1 MSLTGIALKHR
12 TTVYVALV
20 CVVIAGMLS
29 YRSLPLEAEPE
40 VQIPIVLVST
50 IYPGVAPEDVERL
63 VTNVLERQL
72 KDLKNVEK
80 ITSSSAESVS
90 VIDIEFKTGVDI
102 DSVFQKVRDEVDKA
116 KGDLPADVEDPM
128 LIEINISDFPMM
140 LVNVS
145 GKYGLDRLKKVGDG
159 LKDRFEEVPGVL
171 SADLVGGLER
181 EIQIYLDPARMEH
194 YGLGVDQVIMR
205 IQQEHRTTP
214 AGNLPLHGTKYA
226 VRIPGEYRDVA
237 LMEDIVLDA
246 PNGNPIRLRDVGR
259 VIDGHKDQESVSRTD
274 GTECVTL
281 RIKKQVGANIL
292 DTADAVR
299 GAIAELRPSFPV
311 GTEIKILQDSSDY
324 VRDTFDELQN
334 TIISSII
341 LVLGVLL
348 FAMGV
353 RNAIFAAIAVP
364 ISMLVSFIVLQACGI
379 TINMI
384 VMFGYILVLGML
396 VDDSIV
402 VVENIYRHA
411 SEGAERSKA
420 ALDATLEVA
429 WPVITSTLTNM
440 AVFAPLLLWPGIM
453 GDFMKDLP
461 ITVIITLASSLL
473 VALVINPVIAAKF
486 LKVRGKRTFDE
497 SGIATGRFSS
507 RYQKALRWC
516 LAHPKTVLAA
526 FIVIFAGTIC
536 AYGMFNAG
544 VEFFPSM
551 TPDRAQVTIT
561 APQGTVLERTDAL
574 VKKVEA
580 IAKTEPNVETVVAN
594 VGTGG
599 SWVDTGSAPSHEAV
613 VNVEFKKVK
622 QRVSSTWDTVASLR
636 KKMVGLA
643 GAEYRVDVEDMGP
656 PTGAAVSIELSGPDY
671 GVLSGLAA
679 RTRALIA
686 TVPGVVDVKDDFE
699 AGKPE
704 IRVEVD
710 REKAME
716 RQVNTAAVSM
726 AVRAAVN
733 GVEASVLREGD
744 ETYDI
749 TVRYDERFRRS
760 ISDILDIRVA
770 GGNGVQIPL
779 RDVARVYTTGG
790 FGSINHID
798 QQRTI
803 AVTADATGRS
813 SSEIIPDVQKLL
825 AAKLARPAGYGIKY
839 SGESEE
845 QDEAS
850 AFLGKALLYGL
861 MLIAIILIT
870 QFNSVVRPAIIMGS
884 VLLSFIGVL
893 VCLLVTRTKFGVIM
907 SGLGVIALAGVVV
920 KNAIV
925 LIDYTNLLVEKQGL
939 PLAEALARAGV
950 VRLRPVILTA
960 TAAVLGVLPVAF
972 GVSIDFKHFDVIVGS
987 SSAEMWGPLAK
998 VLAFGLTFATVLTLI
1013 VVPVMYVAQD
1023 NTAKMFRR
1031 LGRRIQGLFTGQ
1043 RPAKAEVEP

>member
-20 CVVIAGMLS
+20 CVVVAGLLS

-72 KDLKNVEK
+72 KTLKNVDK

-102 DSVFQKVRDEVDKA
+102 DSAFQKVRAEVDKA

-145 GKYGLDRLKKVGDG
+145 GKYGLDRLKTVGDG
-159 LKDRFEEVPGVL
+159 LKDRLEEVPGVL
-171 SADLVGGLER
+171 AADLVGGLER
-181 EIQIYLDPARMEH
+181 EIQIYLDPARLEH
-194 YGLGVDQVIMR
+194 YGLSVDQVIMR
-205 IQQEHRTTP
+205 VQQEHRSTP

-237 LMEDIVLDA
+237 LMEDIVVDA
-246 PNGNPIRLRDVGR
+246 PGGNPIRLKDVGR
-259 VIDGHKDQESVSRTD
+259 VIDGHKDQESVSRRD

-281 RIKKQVGANIL
+281 RVKKQVGANIIE
-292 DTADAVR
+292 TADAVR
-299 GAIAELRPSFPV
+299 AALEAARPGFPP
-311 GTEIKILQDSSDY
+311 GTEIKILQDSSEY

-341 LVLGVLL
+341 LVLAVLL

-364 ISMLVSFIVLQACGI
+364 ISMLMSFIVLQALGI
-379 TINMI
+379 TINMV
-384 VMFGYILVLGML
+384 VMFGFILVLGML

-411 SEGAERSKA
+411 SEGAPRDRA
-420 ALDATLEVA
+420 ALEATSEVA

-453 GDFMKDLP
+453 GDFMSYLP
-461 ITVIITLASSLL
+461 ITVIITLASSLF
-473 VALVINPVIAAKF
+473 VALVINPVIAARF
-486 LKVRGKRTFDE
+486 LKVRGKMTFDE
-497 SGIATGRFSS
+497 SGIATGRFSA
-507 RYQKALRWC
+507 RYQKVLRWS

-526 FIVIFAGTIC
+526 FFVLLFGTVVV
-536 AYGMFNAG
+536 YGKYNAG
-544 VEFFPSM
+544 VEFFPEM
-551 TPDRAQVTIT
+551 TPDSVQVSVV
-561 APQGTVLERTDAL
+561 APQGTVLAETDAL
-574 VKKVEA
+574 VKRVEA
-580 IAKTEPNVETVVAN
+580 IARTEPNVETVVAN

-599 SWVDTGSAPSHEAV
+599 SWVDTGSAPSHSAV
-613 VNVEFKKVK
+613 VDVEFKKK
-622 QRVSSTWDTVASLR
+622 DKRVSSTWDTIASLR
-636 KKMVGLA
+636 EKMVGLP
-643 GAEYRVDVEDMGP
+643 GAEYRVDVASMGP

-671 GVLSGLAA
+671 AVLSRLAA

-733 GVEASVLREGD
+733 GVQASVLREGD

-749 TVRYDERFRRS
+749 TVRYDERFRKS
-760 ISDILDIRVA
+760 INDILDIRVA

-798 QQRTI
+798 QLRT
-803 AVTADATGRS
+803 VTVMADASGRS
-813 SSEIIPDVQKLL
+813 SSEIIPEIQKLL
-825 AAKLARPAGYGIKY
+825 AAKLERPQGYAVKY
-839 SGESEE
+839 SGESQE

-861 MLIAIILIT
+861 MLIAVILIT

-893 VCLLVTRTKFGVIM
+893 VCLLVTRGKFGVIM
-907 SGLGVIALAGVVV
+907 SGLGVISLAGVVV

-925 LIDYTNLLVEKQGL
+925 LIDYTNLLVEKRGL

-960 TAAVLGVLPVAF
+960 VAAVLGVLPVAF
-972 GVSIDFKHFDVIVGS
+972 GVSVDFKHLDVIVGS
-987 SSAEMWGPLAK
+987 SSAEMWGPLAQ

-1023 NTAKMFRR
+1023 NTAKMLGR
-1031 LGRRIQGLFTGQ
+1031 LGRRIRGLGP
-1043 RPAKAEVEP
+1043 RGGAARAEVE

>member
-12 TTVYVALV
+12 TTVYVAFV
-20 CVVIAGMLS
+20 CVVVAGLLS
-29 YRSLPLEAEPE
+29 YKSLPLEAEPE

-50 IYPGVAPEDVERL
+50 VYPGVAPEDVERL
-63 VTNVLERQL
+63 VTNPLERQL
-72 KDLKNVEK
+72 KELKNVKK
-80 ITSSSAESVS
+80 ITSSSAESIS
-90 VIDIEFKTGVDI
+90 IIDIEFLSGIDI
-102 DSVFQKVRDEVDKA
+102 DTSFQKVRDEVEKA
-116 KGDLPADVEDPM
+116 KRDLPTDVEDPM

-145 GKYGLDRLKKVGDG
+145 GKYGLDRLKRVGDG
-159 LKDRFEEVPGVL
+159 LKDRFKEIPGVL

-181 EIQIYLDPARMEH
+181 EVQIYLDPARLEH
-194 YGLGVDQVIMR
+194 YGLSADQVVMR
-205 IQQEHRTTP
+205 VQQEHLTMP
-214 AGNLPLHGTKYA
+214 AGNLPLGGTKYA
-226 VRIPGEYRDVA
+226 VRIPGEYREVA
-237 LMEDIVLDA
+237 RMEDIVVDA
-246 PNGNPIRLRDVGR
+246 PNGNPIRLKDLGR
-259 VIDGHKDQESVSRTD
+259 VIDGHKDQESVSRTN

-299 GAIAELRPSFPV
+299 GAIAELKPSFPA
-311 GTEIKILQDSSDY
+311 GTEVKVLGDSSEY

-334 TIISSII
+334 TIISSVI
-341 LVLGVLL
+341 LVLAVLL

-353 RNAIFAAIAVP
+353 RNSIFAAIAVP
-364 ISMLVSFIVLQACGI
+364 VSMLISFIVLSAFGL

-411 SEGAERSKA
+411 SEGAPREKA

-453 GDFMKDLP
+453 GDFLKDLP

-507 RYQKALRWC
+507 RYQKALRWS
-516 LAHPKTVLAA
+516 LAHPKTVIAGFVVM
-526 FIVIFAGTIC
+526 FIGTLV

-544 VEFFPSM
+544 QEFFPKM
-551 TPDRAQVTIT
+551 TPDSAQISVT
-561 APQGTVLERTDAL
+561 APQGTVLSTTDAL
-574 VKKVEA
+574 VEKVEEL
-580 IAKTEPNVETVVAN
+580 AKAEPNVETVVAN

-599 SWVDTGSAPSHEAV
+599 SWVDTSSAPSHAAV
-613 VNVEFKKVK
+613 VNVVFKKQK

-636 KKMVGLA
+636 KKMVDLP
-643 GAEYRVDVEDMGP
+643 GAEYRVDVDEGGP
-656 PTGAAVSIELSGPDY
+656 PTGKPVSIELSGPDY
-671 GVLSGLAA
+671 GELSALAA
-679 RTRALIA
+679 KTRTLIA
-686 TVPGVVDVKDDFE
+686 TVPGVVDIKDDFE

-704 IRVEVD
+704 IRIEVD

-716 RQVNTAAVSM
+716 RNVNTAAVAM
-726 AVRAAVN
+726 TVRAAIN
-733 GVEASVLREGD
+733 GVQASVLREGD

-749 TVRYDERFRRS
+749 TVRYDDPYRRS
-760 ISDILDIRVA
+760 INDVLDIRVP
-770 GGNGVQIPL
+770 GMNGARVPL

-790 FGSINHID
+790 FGSINHVD

-803 AVTADATGRS
+803 AVTSDVTGRS
-813 SSEIIPDVQKLL
+813 SSEIIPDIQKLL
-825 AAKLARPAGYGIKY
+825 DAKLERPAGYKIRY
-839 SGESEE
+839 SGENEE
-845 QDEAS
+845 EDEAS
-850 AFLGKALLYGL
+850 AFLMKALLYGL

-893 VCLLVTRTKFGVIM
+893 ICLLVTQTKFNVIM
-907 SGLGVIALAGVVV
+907 SGLGIIALAGVVV

-972 GVSIDFKHFDVIVGS
+972 GVSIDFKHFDIIVGS

-1023 NTAKMFRR
+1023 NTAKLFRR
-1031 LGRRIQGLFTGQ
+1031 IAASIRGSNAKKVLLG
-1043 RPAKAEVEP
+1043 

>member
-1 MSLTGIALKHR
+1 MSLTGTALKHR

-20 CVVIAGMLS
+20 CVVVAGLIS
-29 YRSLPLEAEPE
+29 YKRLPLEADPE
-40 VQIPIVLVST
+40 VQIPVVLVST

-63 VTNVLERQL
+63 VTNPLERQL
-72 KDLKNVEK
+72 KELKNVEK

-90 VIDIEFKTGVDI
+90 VIDIEFKSGVDI
-102 DSVFQKVRDEVDKA
+102 DTVFQKVREEVDKA
-116 KGDLPADVEDPM
+116 KGDLPTDVEDPM

-145 GKYGLDRLKKVGDG
+145 GKYGLDRLKKIGDG
-159 LKDRFEEVPGVL
+159 LKDRVEEVPGVL

-194 YGLGVDQVIMR
+194 YGLSVGQVIMR
-205 IQQEHRTTP
+205 IQQEHLTTP

-237 LMEDIVLDA
+237 LMEDIVVDA

-259 VIDGHKDQESVSRTD
+259 VIDGHKDQESVSRLD

-281 RIKKQVGANIL
+281 RVKKQVGANIL
-292 DTADAVR
+292 ETADAVR
-299 GAIAELRPSFPV
+299 AAVAEVQPTLPP
-311 GTEIKILQDSSDY
+311 GTEIKILQDLSDY

-341 LVLGVLL
+341 LVLAVLL

-364 ISMLVSFIVLQACGI
+364 VSMLVSFIVLQALGI
-379 TINMI
+379 TLNMI

-411 SEGAERSKA
+411 SEGAPRDKA
-420 ALDATLEVA
+420 ALEATREVA
-429 WPVITSTLTNM
+429 WPVISSTLTNM

-453 GDFMKDLP
+453 GDFMRDLP
-461 ITVIITLASSLL
+461 ITVIVTLASSLL
-473 VALVINPVIAAKF
+473 VALVINPVIAARF
-486 LKVRGKRTFDE
+486 LKVRGKMTFDE

-507 RYQKALRWC
+507 RYQKALRWS
-516 LAHPKTVLAA
+516 LAHPKTVLIG
-526 FIVIFAGTIC
+526 FVV
-536 AYGMFNAG
+536 MFLGIGVVYAKYNAG
-544 VEFFPSM
+544 VEFFPNM

-561 APQGTVLERTDAL
+561 APQGTVLSSTDAM
-574 VKKVEA
+574 VKRVEA
-580 IAKTEPNVETVVAN
+580 IVRTEPNVDTVVAN

-599 SWVDTGSAPSHEAV
+599 SWVDTGSAPSHAAV
-613 VNVEFKKVK
+613 VDVEFKKAK

-656 PTGAAVSIELSGPDY
+656 PTGAAVSIEISGPDNA
-671 GVLSGLAA
+671 VLSGLAA
-679 RTRALIA
+679 KPRQLIGA
-686 TVPGVVDVKDDFE
+686 VPGVVDIKDDFE

-716 RQVNTAAVSM
+716 RQVNTAAVAM

-733 GVEASVLREGD
+733 GVQASVLREGD

-749 TVRYDERFRRS
+749 TVRYDAQFRQS
-760 ISDILDIRVA
+760 INDILDIRVA

-779 RDVARVYTTGG
+779 RDVARVTTTGG
-790 FGSINHID
+790 YGSINHID
-798 QQRTI
+798 QKRTI
-803 AVTADATGRS
+803 TVTSDATGRS
-813 SSEIIPDVQKLL
+813 SSEIIPDIQKLL
-825 AAKLARPAGYGIKY
+825 DAKLDRPQGYSVKF

-845 QDEAS
+845 QDKAS
-850 AFLGKALLYGL
+850 AFLVQALLYGL

-907 SGLGVIALAGVVV
+907 SGLGVISLAGVVV

-925 LIDYTNLLVEKQGL
+925 LIDYTNLLVKEHGL

-960 TAAVLGVLPVAF
+960 TAAVLGVLPVAL
-972 GVSIDFKHFDVIVGS
+972 GASVDFKHLDIILGS

-1023 NTAKMFRR
+1023 NTAQMFRR
-1031 LGRRIQGLFTGQ
+1031 LGRRIRGGASRDRAAQ
-1043 RPAKAEVEP
+1043 AEVE